1 MAEYVV
7 YPSGTGTSSLKKAKR
22 LAREQGGR
30 VENAKTEKV
39 VYRANKGRR
48 NPVKVRIKPGT
59 RVSLTV
65 KDLRRVYNAGKRKA
79 RVVVK
84 ARRKR

>member
-1 MAEYVV
+1 M
-7 YPSGTGTSSLKKAKR
+7 KKRTKKR
-22 LAREQGGR
+22 VNRNR
-30 VENAKTEKV
+30 MKV
-39 VYRANKGRR
+39 K
-48 NPVKVRIKPGT
+48 IKPGT

>member
-1 MAEYVV
+1 M
-7 YPSGTGTSSLKKAKR
+7 KKRTKKR
-22 LAREQGGR
+22 VNRM
-30 VENAKTEKV
+30 KV
-39 VYRANKGRR
+39 K
-48 NPVKVRIKPGT
+48 IKPGT